1 MPAPS
6 FDLIDVIKTIQK
18 QKRIVILMTLAA
30 MVIGAGFYL
39 VKKKKY
45 KATSVFLVNNPLYG
59 DRNTL
64 FRNKEQRY
72 VDYFGGD
79 DDLDRITA
87 FLNSDTVRDRV
98 IRNCQFQTVYG
109 QDINTG
115 TGHAQLMSIFNKNFN
130 VKRSEYREVEV
141 SYIAYD
147 SVTAANVANMSVKV
161 LEETV
166 RSYYT
171 GMKNNMYT
179 SINDKLHQ
187 LDSAVNIYTDSL
199 ATLRDKYGIYN
210 IISPSR
216 ENVMSGDIKGNGKGF
231 GMGVEQIQNV
241 ESIKD
246 QLVMDR
252 AHYMSILNE
261 FSATT
266 NSAMEFVKVIT
277 RAVPPNSPSG
287 PSLVMIVVVAAALG
301 LIFSLGIVLFL
312 AYYRLLNA
320 VQR

>member
-1 MPAPS
+1 M
-6 FDLIDVIKTIQK
+6 L
-18 QKRIVILMTLAA
+18 L
-30 MVIGAGFYL
+30 GAGFYL

-79 DDLDRITA
+79 DDLDRVTA
-87 FLNSDTVRDRV
+87 FLNSDTVRDRI
-98 IRNCQFQTVYG
+98 IRNCRFDIVYRRDLSTV
-109 QDINTG
+109 N
-115 TGHAQLMSIFNKNFN
+115 GHADLMNIFGRSFN
-130 VKRSEYREVEV
+130 VKRSEYREIEV
-141 SYIAYD
+141 TYTAYD
-147 SVTAANVANMSVKV
+147 SVTAANVANMTVKV
-161 LEETV
+161 LEETE
-166 RSYYT
+166 RGYYT
-171 GMKNNMYT
+171 GIKNNMYA
-179 SINDKLHQ
+179 SINGELHK
-187 LDSAVNIYTDSL
+187 LDSAIAIYTDSL
-199 ATLRDKYGIYN
+199 AAMRDKYGIYG

-216 ENVMSGDIKGNGKGF
+216 ENVMTGDMKGGKGS
-231 GMGVEQIQNV
+231 GMGIEQIQNV

-252 AHYMSILNE
+252 AHYMSVLNE

-277 RAVPPNSPSG
+277 RAVPPSGPSG
-287 PSLVMIVVVAAALG
+287 PSLMIVMSVAGCLG
-301 LIFSLGIVLFL
+301 LLFSIGIVLFL

>member
-1 MPAPS
+1 
-6 FDLIDVIKTIQK
+6 
-18 QKRIVILMTLAA
+18 
-30 MVIGAGFYL
+30 
-39 VKKKKY
+39 
-45 KATSVFLVNNPLYG
+45 
-59 DRNTL
+59 
-64 FRNKEQRY
+64 
-72 VDYFGGD
+72 
-79 DDLDRITA
+79 
-87 FLNSDTVRDRV
+87 
-98 IRNCQFQTVYG
+98 
-109 QDINTG
+109 
-115 TGHAQLMSIFNKNFN
+115 
-130 VKRSEYREVEV
+130 VEV

-187 LDSAVNIYTDSL
+187 LDSTVNIYTDSL
-199 ATLRDKYGIYN
+199 TTLRDKYGIYN